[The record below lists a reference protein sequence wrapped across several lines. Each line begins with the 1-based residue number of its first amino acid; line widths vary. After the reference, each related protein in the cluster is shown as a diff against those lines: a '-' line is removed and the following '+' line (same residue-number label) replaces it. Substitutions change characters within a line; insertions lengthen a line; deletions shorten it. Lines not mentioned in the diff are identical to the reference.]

1 MSRIYL
7 GKLTKE
13 DKAFFNERKGGKT
26 LHKDD
31 RVKPEKDKNPERN
44 LPIRGQ

>member
-1 MSRIYL
+1 MTKYL

-13 DKAFFNERKGGKT
+13 DKEFFNERKGGKT
-26 LHKDD
+26 IHKSE
-31 RVKPEKDKNPERN
+31 RTKPEKKQNPERN